1 MEDSACFGILADM
14 VSKRIF
20 AGIAALLL
28 VPLAA
33 CSTGPS
39 EQDVATAFVNAV
51 AAGDAA
57 GAAAQ
62 SDNPEQ
68 TRQAV
73 EAARRST
80 SPEAVH
86 ATVREVADD
95 QQGTPTAKFDLAW
108 DFGEGKV
115 WEYPSELK
123 LVEGEQGWKVRWAP
137 SVLHPKLQPGQN
149 LAFREELPDPA
160 PVLDRDGAEMMR
172 PEQLVTVS
180 LSAQEAGDVPKVA
193 GALAGA
199 LGTIEPAIT
208 QQSIMDG
215 VGRTPAGQ
223 PYAVVTLRQGDYERV
238 RSQIY
243 DLPGVRFPAQ
253 TRLVAGERG
262 YGSQVLAGVARKA
275 DEQVAAN
282 AGWRVVAVDAAGN
295 EAAELHSVAER
306 PVEPMTVTLGD
317 RTQRAAEQAVDQI
330 PQASMLVAVQPSSG
344 EVLAV
349 AQNSAA
355 DAQGPVALSGQY
367 PPGSTFKTVT
377 ATAGLEAGKVD
388 ANTVVECPAKKTFD
402 GRVLPN
408 DKEFELGRVPL
419 HTAFA
424 RSCNTTFAQ
433 LAVDLPASALTDSA
447 HRLGLGVDFD
457 MPGATTITGKVP
469 PADTVVQR
477 AENGIGQGTVLA
489 SPFGMALVT
498 ASIAEGRMPVP
509 TLIRGLPTKAD
520 AAPQPPSPQSLDQLR
535 QMMREVVT
543 GGTATGLAGS
553 GEVRG
558 KTGTAQFGDG
568 TRSHGWFV
576 GYRDD
581 VAFAVLVTDAGSSG
595 PAVDAARR
603 FLSAS

>member
-1 MEDSACFGILADM
+1 M
-14 VSKRIF
+14 VSTRIF
-20 AGIAALLL
+20 AGLAALLL
-28 VPLAA
+28 VPLAS

-39 EQDVATAFVNAV
+39 EEDVATSFLTAV

-62 SDNPEQ
+62 TDNPEQ
-68 TRQAV
+68 ARQAV
-73 EAARRST
+73 EAVRRAM

-86 ATVREVADD
+86 ATVRDVAED
-95 QQGTPTAKFDLAW
+95 QQGTPTAKFDMSW
-108 DFGEGKV
+108 DFGAGKV
-115 WEYPSELK
+115 WNYPGELK
-123 LVEGEQGWKVRWAP
+123 LAEGEQGWKVRWAP
-137 SVLHPKLQPGQN
+137 SVLHPQLQAGQS
-149 LAFREELPDPA
+149 LAFREQRPDPA
-160 PVLDRDGAEMMR
+160 PVRDRDGVEVMR

-180 LSAQEAGDVPKVA
+180 LSPQEAGDVPKVA
-193 GALAGA
+193 GSLANALSA
-199 LGTIEPAIT
+199 IEPAIT

-215 VGRTPAGQ
+215 VGRTPPGQ
-223 PYAVVTLRQGDYERV
+223 PYPVVTLRQGDYEQV
-238 RSQIY
+238 KGQIY
-243 DLPGVRFPAQ
+243 ELPGVRFPAQ
-253 TRLVAGERG
+253 TRLVAAERG
-262 YGSQVLAGVARKA
+262 YGSQVLAGVARKS

-282 AGWRVVAVDAAGN
+282 AGWRVVVVDAAGN
-295 EAAELHSVAER
+295 EAAELHRVAER
-306 PVEPMTVTLGD
+306 PVEPIAVTLGD

-330 PQASMLVAVQPSSG
+330 PQASMLVALQPSTG

-388 ANTVVECPAKKTFD
+388 VGTQVDCPAKKTFD

-408 DKEFELGRVPL
+408 DKEFDLGRVPL

-433 LAVDLPASALTDSA
+433 LAVDLPAQALTDSA
-447 HRLGLGVDFD
+447 HQLGLGVDFE

-469 PADTVVQR
+469 PADTAVQR

-498 ASIAEGRMPVP
+498 ASIANGRMPVP
-509 TLIRGLPTKAD
+509 SLIRGAQTKAD
-520 AAPQPPSPQSLDQLR
+520 ATPQPPSPQSLDQLR

-543 GGTATGLAGS
+543 AGTATALAGS

-568 TRSHGWFV
+568 THSHGWFV

-595 PAVDAARR
+595 PAVEAARR